1 MNFDGNYRINELR
14 DIVDFSEMN
23 VYPDSFQ
30 VHKATIFFMGKEK
43 WSKYLYIFFEDNQ
56 NEIQEKFTGVK
67 SEAPKSGFIKKCGL
81 TTENRLALQQ
91 IFGFTRP
98 ICLGLNNSFGFGDR
112 LGLANPAHI
121 RSLGSSRFKP
131 VFAQQSIRE
140 LTRTKRTPTEVMDAA
155 VWAVFQE
162 GYKEGFGADADHLKT
177 PEDID
182 LMVQHGFSMFTFDP
196 GEYVRNEA
204 DIVPVSGLD
213 PILKS
218 INWKGLSADYKLLS
232 DIYLNKKY
240 EIDPDLEILA
250 DEEALKRAVVKY
262 GDAIAHMKKMYDHLK
277 INYPDYNSEV
287 EISVDETESVTTP
300 FEHFFIASELN
311 RLNVK
316 IISLAPRFVG
326 SFEKGI
332 DYKGD
337 LGLFRREYIKHVK
350 IAAYFGNYKISLHSG
365 SDKFTVYR
373 IISSINTGYTH
384 IKTAGTS
391 YLEALKVAAIKEPD
405 LFREILDYC
414 RGLYD
419 NEKYSYHVSADINK
433 IQPAREYSDQV
444 LVSLFMMDDL
454 RQILHV
460 TFGRVLTDRDSKGEF
475 KFKKRLMDC
484 LSRNEEVHYE
494 VLRSHFRKH
503 LEPFENQQGTK

>member
-1 MNFDGNYRINELR
+1 
-14 DIVDFSEMN
+14 
-23 VYPDSFQ
+23 
-30 VHKATIFFMGKEK
+30 
-43 WSKYLYIFFEDNQ
+43 
-56 NEIQEKFTGVK
+56 
-67 SEAPKSGFIKKCGL
+67 
-81 TTENRLALQQ
+81 
-91 IFGFTRP
+91 
-98 ICLGLNNSFGFGDR
+98 
-112 LGLANPAHI
+112 
-121 RSLGSSRFKP
+121 
-131 VFAQQSIRE
+131 
-140 LTRTKRTPTEVMDAA
+140 
-155 VWAVFQE
+155 
-162 GYKEGFGADADHLKT
+162 
-177 PEDID
+177 
-182 LMVQHGFSMFTFDP
+182 
-196 GEYVRNEA
+196 
-204 DIVPVSGLD
+204 
-213 PILKS
+213 
-218 INWKGLSADYKLLS
+218 
-232 DIYLNKKY
+232 
-240 EIDPDLEILA
+240 LEILA

-460 TFGRVLTDRDSKGEF
+460 TFGRVLTDRDNNGEF